1 MNTTTT
7 ALLVLVVLLIAIIAT
22 QRSTIRIQR
31 DCMKAHGIGGSVP
44 PYPFPKA
51 PARYCTS
58 DNIALDD
65 DDEPALAAGIQA
77 YTREVA
83 DRIGKPT
90 AFDAKPRSN
99 GASTALSQNST
110 NGKTRPQPW
119 QGANRSEK
127 L

>member
-22 QRSTIRIQR
+22 QRMRLAAQRRTIHRLR
-31 DCMKAHGIGGSVP
+31 VAESKRA
-44 PYPFPKA
+44 FEA
-51 PARYCTS
+51 
-58 DNIALDD
+58 
-65 DDEPALAAGIQA
+65 EFAAGIQA

-90 AFDAKPRSN
+90 AFDAKPQST
-99 GASTALSQNST
+99 GASAALSQNST

-127 L
+127 P